1 MEKDISHELQE
12 TALNILNKHIPGN
25 TWCIELFT
33 KGNTNTTLKCTHLAG
48 ISKNN
53 KILILKIFKEDSN
66 KLIDRERE
74 HNNILMLHN
83 YKLAPQIIFTFSNG
97 FCIEYVPGTDLEP
110 CNLKKYSTEIAKKIK
125 EWHSLPIKGNTILF
139 HTLINWYNQAFSTHH
154 KILEELQILKIIN
167 NLKIKIENKKCKLA
181 FCHNDLL
188 ASNIIVGE
196 DNKIYFIDYEY
207 SGINYASFDIA
218 NHFCEY
224 AGYSNS
230 FENIPCEIEIKKF
243 LEIYCFKD
251 SLILYEEVLLFIPVA
266 HIFWGGDFD
275 FYGYAI
281 FKIKEGVRCYEKR
294 GVSVSGVL
302 CYEKRG
308 VSVCG
313 VLCYEKGGV
322 SVCGVLCYE
331 KGGVSLRGGY

>member
-110 CNLKKYSTEIAKKIK
+110 KYNTFPHTYKLVQP
-125 EWHSLPIKGNTILF
+125 SL
-139 HTLINWYNQAFSTHH
+139 STHH

-266 HIFWGGDFD
+266 HIFWGLWGLNKRGDFD

-281 FKIKEGVRCYEKR
+281 SKIKEGVRCYEK
-294 GVSVSGVL
+294 L
-302 CYEKRG
+302 EK
-308 VSVCG
+308 
-313 VLCYEKGGV
+313 K
-322 SVCGVLCYE
+322 
-331 KGGVSLRGGY
+331 